1 MRELRIAYRRFGIRH
16 EIIRR
21 VPQKWEE
28 LTPAQFLL
36 VSRLYLQ
43 EIDEPSFLKE
53 FYSLPY
59 GVGSDTYYSYK
70 LSELVEFISD
80 CRVRMDRFTLQAVTR
95 RFQPGDGRK
104 DKAVHPDTAV
114 ADELH

>member
-53 FYSLPY
+53 FYSLPS

-70 LSELVEFISD
+70 PVSYTHLRAHE
-80 CRVRMDRFTLQAVTR
+80 T
-95 RFQPGDGRK
+95 
-104 DKAVHPDTAV
+104 
-114 ADELH
+114 

>member
-1 MRELRIAYRRFGIRH
+1 M
-16 EIIRR
+16 
-21 VPQKWEE
+21 EE

-43 EIDEPSFLKE
+43 EMDEPSFLKE
-53 FYSLPY
+53 FYSLPS

-80 CRVRMDRFTLQAVTR
+80 CRVRMDRFILLPSPAESTGRTPEGDVFRALHAR
-95 RFQPGDGRK
+95 GHGFQPIC
-104 DKAVHPDTAV
+104 P
-114 ADELH
+114 

>member
-70 LSELVEFISD
+70 LSELVEFLSLI
-80 CRVRMDRFTLQAVTR
+80 
-95 RFQPGDGRK
+95 
-104 DKAVHPDTAV
+104 HI
-114 ADELH
+114 

>member
-70 LSELVEFISD
+70 LSEHQRLPCPDGPLYPS
-80 CRVRMDRFTLQAVTR
+80 CRLRAESA
-95 RFQPGDGRK
+95 G
-104 DKAVHPDTAV
+104 
-114 ADELH
+114 

>member
-1 MRELRIAYRRFGIRH
+1 MRELRITYRRFGIRH

-43 EIDEPSFLKE
+43 EMDEPSFLKE
-53 FYSLPY
+53 F
-59 GVGSDTYYSYK
+59 
-70 LSELVEFISD
+70 
-80 CRVRMDRFTLQAVTR
+80 
-95 RFQPGDGRK
+95 
-104 DKAVHPDTAV
+104 
-114 ADELH
+114 

>member
-1 MRELRIAYRRFGIRH
+1 MRELRIAYRRFGIHH
-16 EIIRR
+16 EIIRQ

-28 LTPAQFLL
+28 LTPTQFLL

-53 FYSLPY
+53 FYSLPS

-80 CRVRMDRFTLQAVTR
+80 CRVRMDRFILLVVS
-95 RFQPGDGRK
+95 GL
-104 DKAVHPDTAV
+104 KAP
-114 ADELH
+114 